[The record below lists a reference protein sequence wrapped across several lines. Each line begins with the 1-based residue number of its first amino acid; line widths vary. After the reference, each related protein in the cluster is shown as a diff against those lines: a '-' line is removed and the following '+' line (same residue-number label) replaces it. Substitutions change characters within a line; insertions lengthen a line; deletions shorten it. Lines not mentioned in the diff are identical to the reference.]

1 MITFIET
8 MQDSYELKAA
18 VLAAKEHSHLPVCA
32 TVVFDEKGK
41 MLTGGT
47 PESVVAVLE
56 GLHIDALGI
65 NCSLGP
71 TQIKPFVE
79 RNDKCSSTPII
90 VTPNAGLPQT
100 DDEGH
105 TYYDMNADESHQR

>member
-1 MITFIET
+1 
-8 MQDSYELKAA
+8 
-18 VLAAKEHSHLPVCA
+18 
-32 TVVFDEKGK
+32 

-47 PESVVAVLE
+47 PESVVALLE

-79 RNDKCSSTPII
+79 RMIKVSSTPII

-105 TYYDMNADESHQR
+105 TYYDMNADEFASEMKEIASLNVHVLGGCCGTTPEYLSKQ